1 MVTPPQHS
9 DRFVRTINS
18 ANREDVLAI
27 KETGS
32 MKDVKL
38 VGVLNIVWGLMG
50 VTGGVIGGLILFLPA
65 ILAQAGY
72 LDRVPRREADTL
84 TAILGLIAGAII
96 IIALV
101 VSLPSLIGGIGLLKG
116 RSWAR
121 MLVLVISF
129 FNLLAFPL
137 GTALG
142 VYGIYV
148 LWDQPLE
155 SSQRQTSSQVSPV
168 PGPTS

>member
-1 MVTPPQHS
+1 
-9 DRFVRTINS
+9 
-18 ANREDVLAI
+18 
-27 KETGS
+27 
-32 MKDVKL
+32 MKDTKL

-50 VTGGVIGGLILFLPA
+50 ITGGVIGGLILFLPA
-65 ILAQAGY
+65 ILARAGY
-72 LDRVPRREADTL
+72 LDRVPRHEADTL
-84 TAILGLIAGAII
+84 MAVLGLLAGVIV
-96 IIALV
+96 IIALA

-121 MLVLVISF
+121 TLVLVVSF

-148 LWDQPLE
+148 LWDQPVE
-155 SSQRQTSSQVSPV
+155 SGQRQASSQVSPA